1 MSLRVLCIMI
11 FYSIYG
17 SLESKGENVED
28 YFVTKIQLSWS
39 SAYIFVL
46 HLQMQKGR
54 YAGSS

>member
-1 MSLRVLCIMI
+1 MYNDF